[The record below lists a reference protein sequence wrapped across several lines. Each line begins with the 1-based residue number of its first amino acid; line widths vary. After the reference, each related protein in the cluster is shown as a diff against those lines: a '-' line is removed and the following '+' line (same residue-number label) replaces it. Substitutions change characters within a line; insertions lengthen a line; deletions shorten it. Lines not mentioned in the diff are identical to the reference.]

1 MFAALAF
8 SNTPNQLSAFLS
20 LVSAWGIISGAFELY
35 QARRNGF
42 KTASG
47 KDYLMSAVFALV
59 LGLLFLAVPLDEVSA
74 VGFFG
79 AYLALSG
86 VHLGIAAAS
95 VPKAK

>member
-1 MFAALAF
+1 MAKAKKSAAATALADVAAALPNLGAFAA
-8 SNTPNQLSAFLS
+8 NTP
-20 LVSAWGIISGAFELY
+20 
-35 QARRNGF
+35 
-42 KTASG
+42 SG